1 VRVPAAYVIRA
12 GGRLGPPVIT
22 VPAFLAVALSF
33 ASGDGSAHRVLVK
46 TPSAHTLSVPAHGRT
61 SLLIP
66 GLRAGQY
73 AIDVDGKPA
82 GFLTIGGE
90 PGP

>member
-1 VRVPAAYVIRA
+1 MRVPASYTIRS
-12 GGRLGPPVIT
+12 GGKLNPPVVT
-22 VPAFLAVALSF
+22 VPAFLAVQFSI
-33 ASGDGSAHRVLVK
+33 ASSDGSPHTVLVK
-46 TPSAHTLSVPAHGRT
+46 TPSPHTLNVPAHGRK
-61 SLLIP
+61 SILIP

-82 GFLTIGGE
+82 GSLTIGGE